1 MLGALVGAK
10 TIDRFGRKFTIMACS
25 LPLAAGWIIIAA
37 AKAVP
42 LFYVGRFING
52 MGVGAISMTVPVS
65 ARFLKS
71 NMIEKM
77 NCLVYIVQGF
87 SKLCH
92 QLYIYI
98 RSILLMSLGY
108 LTEK

>member
-1 MLGALVGAK
+1 MLGALISAK

-65 ARFLKS
+65 THFLKS
-71 NMIEKM
+71 NMIGRIS
-77 NCLVYIVQGF
+77 CL
-87 SKLCH
+87 
-92 QLYIYI
+92 LYTFHY
-98 RSILLMSLGY
+98 
-108 LTEK
+108 